1 MDYGMYTDQG
11 NQMIDVLVNTAKAKN
26 LTFDQAYNLLVSASG
41 IPGFEEATDTVV
53 RECFFTALGYYDV
66 A

>member
-1 MDYGMYTDQG
+1 MDYGMFTDQG
-11 NQMIDVLVNTAKAKN
+11 NLMIHVLVNTAKAKN
-26 LTFDQAYNLLVSASG
+26 LTLDQAYNLLISASE

-53 RECFFTALGYYDV
+53 RENFFTCLGYYDV